1 MGVALESLPSFVAG
15 ARVLPEASSARIR
28 SLDGAHE
35 LPVAE
40 TSPASLRRALRFAE
54 QSQARLRNIPLHD
67 RLEAARLVVRDYER
81 RSPEACWALAHFRGI
96 TLADARWMCQ
106 LNARWAENF
115 DDLVAIMF
123 DGGETR
129 ELWMRGRH
137 VSQLSWHSR
146 GAAALFSSSTMDGP
160 AAVVALCHAMITGT
174 HLILKPSF
182 RDAATHL
189 AFETLHAHGLHAY
202 AQLVRW
208 RSDAPDA
215 AQLNRSLLAG
225 VAQSVVFSSNETY
238 RALIDDA
245 TPPRTPEWEA
255 LQMRT
260 KRYGTGLP
268 LGIVTANADLDAAAR
283 DLVEGA
289 RLGGGRFCL
298 SAGPV
303 LVERSHHDVLVE
315 RVVARARALRGGPLL
330 AEGTDLSAHDRDT
343 AAALRTV
350 VRGFGGAT
358 AYGAIRDTDMDVI
371 VLGDVPVSSTALYR
385 EVPGPVLALIPIEGL
400 AAAEAIAAASLR
412 QNGREAWT
420 AVAVF
425 GNEVEFVDVQARVAA
440 YRYLR
445 GGVVAQVNLLL
456 PHQGAYFALDLV
468 RRVSV
473 EPSPEGAAIRGSSPH
488 LGVA

>member
-1 MGVALESLPSFVAG
+1 MGVALECLPSFVGG
-15 ARVLPEASSARIR
+15 ARVLPEASSPRVHA
-28 SLDGAHE
+28 LDGAHA

-40 TSPASLRRALRFAE
+40 TSPAGLRRALRFAE
-54 QSQARLRNIPLHD
+54 QSQARLRNLPLHD

-81 RSPEACWALAHFRGI
+81 KTATACWALAHYRGL
-96 TLADARWMCQ
+96 TLGDARWMCQ
-106 LNARWAENF
+106 LNARWAEHF

-129 ELWMRGRH
+129 ELWMRGRQ
-137 VSQLSWHSR
+137 VSQLAWRSR
-146 GAAALFSSSTMDGP
+146 GTAALFSSATMDGP

-189 AFETLHAHGLHAY
+189 AFETLHAHGLDAY

-208 RSDAPDA
+208 RSDAPEA
-215 AQLNRSLLAG
+215 SSLNRQLLAG
-225 VAQSVVFSSNETY
+225 VAQSVVFSSNETF
-238 RALIDDA
+238 RALLDEA
-245 TPPRTPEWEA
+245 APPRSPEWEA
-255 LQMRT
+255 LAMRA

-268 LGIVTANADLDAAAR
+268 LAIVTAHADLDAAAR

-303 LVERSHHDVLVE
+303 LVERAVHDAFVA
-315 RVVARARALRGGPLL
+315 RVVARARALRAGPLL
-330 AEGTDLSAHDRDT
+330 AEETDLSAHDPET
-343 AAALRTV
+343 AAALRGV
-350 VRGFGGAT
+350 VRGFGGRT
-358 AYGAIRDTDMDVI
+358 AFGAIRDRDMDVV
-371 VLGDVPVSSTALYR
+371 VLADVPVSTTALFR

-400 AAAEAIAAASLR
+400 AQAEAIAASALR

-420 AVAVF
+420 ALALF
-425 GNEVEFVDVQARVAA
+425 GSEAEFVDVQARVEA

-473 EPSPEGAAIRGSSPH
+473 EASPEGAALRGYSPQ